1 MGFIIKYNPNLIA
14 GYNTMPEKKRQN
26 IDINAL
32 SAFIRNSLIVIG
44 LLIIAGYYLLFYI
57 GFTNIAEYI
66 PLFTILTGV
75 VFILVR
81 AQRFD
86 KSNN

>member
-1 MGFIIKYNPNLIA
+1 MGFIVKYNPNLIA
-14 GYNTMPEKKRQN
+14 GY
-26 IDINAL
+26 
-32 SAFIRNSLIVIG
+32 
-44 LLIIAGYYLLFYI
+44 IAGYYLLFYI

-86 KSNN
+86 KSSN